1 MKLTCESCQA
11 KYAIADEKVAGRNFK
26 IRCKRCGAPLV
37 VRGEAVVAS
46 AKRERADAQW
56 YVAVGDRQDGPFDA
70 AQIAEQ
76 LASGAI
82 DGETYVW
89 KDGLPDWQPLGEVA
103 ELASRVAART
113 PDLFSPEP
121 SASAFAP
128 PAEPSLTGTRNESSV
143 LFSLSNLK
151 ALSTAAPSEPAAR
164 EPSTPAASGVR
175 DGAPRATGDGSGLI
189 DIRALAAATAA
200 PASAPSARP
209 VDDLLALG
217 PSAPLLAS
225 PLGAPVLVPAKREG
239 ASRGVVVL
247 VVGAAGVVVAAA
259 AAVIVVVL
267 ATQGD
272 GSARADVPPEPVVAR
287 AVVETAPAPE
297 PRVELP
303 RAEAPRAE
311 APSVEE
317 TPPAP
322 SSETEAAPA
331 VAATPRAP
339 REAERAPRRS
349 PREAP
354 TEQQASLAPRQPE
367 RQGQRD
373 IGQLIDDAIDPGA
386 PRPRERTAETLPA
399 APSRPDVVGAMGRV
413 AGPVRA
419 CGGGAR
425 GVVPVRIVFSGATG
439 RVQSAEV
446 IGGSAPPDARS
457 CIARAVR
464 EASVPRFTQSTF
476 RVDYPFAL

>member
-46 AKRERADAQW
+46 TKREGADAEW

-103 ELASRVAART
+103 ELARVGVARA

-151 ALSTAAPSEPAAR
+151 ALSTAPASQPAPSAPA
-164 EPSTPAASGVR
+164 PSGAR

-217 PSAPLLAS
+217 SSAPMLGS

-239 ASRGVVVL
+239 ASRGAVAL
-247 VVGAAGVVVAAA
+247 VVGAAGVIVAAA
-259 AAVIVVVL
+259 AAVIAVVL

-272 GSARADVPPEPVVAR
+272 NSARADVPPEPVVAS
-287 AVVETAPAPE
+287 ATLEATPAPE
-297 PRVELP
+297 PRVESPSVEAP

-311 APSVEE
+311 EAPLAGPEVI
-317 TPPAP
+317 
-322 SSETEAAPA
+322 EAAPA
-331 VAATPRAP
+331 IAATPRAP
-339 REAERAPRRS
+339 RETERAPRRS

-354 TEQQASLAPRQPE
+354 TEERASPAPRQPE
-367 RQGQRD
+367 RRGQRD

-386 PRPRERTAETLPA
+386 PRPRERTAEALPA
-399 APSRPDVVGAMGRV
+399 TPSRPDVVGAMGRV

-425 GVVPVRIVFSGATG
+425 GVVPVRIVFAGATG

-446 IGGSAPPDARS
+446 IGGSAPPEARS

>member
-46 AKRERADAQW
+46 AKRERADAEW
-56 YVAVGDRQDGPFDA
+56 YVAAGDRQDGPFDA

-82 DGETYVW
+82 DRETYVW
-89 KDGLPDWQPLGEVA
+89 KDGLPDWQPIGEVA
-103 ELASRVAART
+103 ELASSIAERA

-128 PAEPSLTGTRNESSV
+128 SPEPSLTGTRNESSV

-151 ALSTAAPSEPAAR
+151 ALSTAAPSQPAAR
-164 EPSTPAASGVR
+164 EPSAPAASGVR

-239 ASRGVVVL
+239 ASRGGSRSSWARPAWSSPRRL
-247 VVGAAGVVVAAA
+247 PSSWWCWPRR
-259 AAVIVVVL
+259 
-267 ATQGD
+267 ATA
-272 GSARADVPPEPVVAR
+272 ARAPDVPPEPVVAR
-287 AVVETAPAPE
+287 AAVEAAPAPE
-297 PRVELP
+297 SAVELP
-303 RAEAPRAE
+303 RAEAPRVE
-311 APSVEE
+311 APRVEE

-354 TEQQASLAPRQPE
+354 TEE
-367 RQGQRD
+367 RGE
-373 IGQLIDDAIDPGA
+373 PGA
-386 PRPRERTAETLPA
+386 A
-399 APSRPDVVGAMGRV
+399 AAGA
-413 AGPVRA
+413 AGPARHRA
-419 CGGGAR
+419 AHR
-425 GVVPVRIVFSGATG
+425 
-439 RVQSAEV
+439 
-446 IGGSAPPDARS
+446 
-457 CIARAVR
+457 
-464 EASVPRFTQSTF
+464 
-476 RVDYPFAL
+476 